1 MIKNI
6 IDCHCHLDDDKLF
19 NIRNDV
25 IKVSKENNIKYILN
39 TADTFSSFSKIELL
53 RKENIN
59 YSYSVI
65 GIHPEFSS
73 YDDEYFSL
81 AYKYIYQNRKN
92 IKAIGEIGLDY
103 HYSKDEKFI
112 LNQKRRFI
120 EQIKIA
126 EDLDLPIVIHAR
138 DALNDVYDILKNSS
152 IKKAYLHCYSGSL
165 HQLKEFIKLPV
176 DIKFGIGGVITF
188 KNSRVLKEIVKEI
201 DLNYFLTE
209 TDSPYLAPTP
219 FRGQINMPSLLPY
232 IIKEIALIKDDD
244 EDKASEI
251 LFNNGVNYYG
261 IK

>member
-25 IKVSKENNIKYILN
+25 IRVSKENNIKYILN
-39 TADTFSSFSKIELL
+39 TADSFSSFSKIELL

-103 HYSKDEKFI
+103 HYSKEEKII

-126 EDLDLPIVIHAR
+126 EELDLPIVIHAR
-138 DALNDVYDILKNSS
+138 DAINDVYDILKKSS

-165 HQLKEFIKLPV
+165 QQLKEFIKLPI

-188 KNSRVLKEIVKEI
+188 KNGRVLKEIVKEI

-232 IIKEIALIKDDD
+232 IIKEIALIKNED
-244 EDKASEI
+244 EDKVSEI

>member
-6 IDCHCHLDDDKLF
+6 IDCHCHLDDEKLF
-19 NIRNDV
+19 NIRDDV
-25 IKVSKENNIKYILN
+25 IKASKRNNVKYILN
-39 TADTFSSFSKIELL
+39 TADSFSSFSKIEVL

-65 GIHPEFSS
+65 GIHPEYAS
-73 YDDEYFSL
+73 YDEEYFSL
-81 AYKYIYQNRKN
+81 AYKYIYQNKSN

-103 HYSKDEKFI
+103 HYSKGEKVI
-112 LNQKRRFI
+112 QNQKKRFI

-138 DALNDVYDILKNSS
+138 DALNNVYNILKTSS
-152 IKKAYLHCYSGSL
+152 IKKVYLHCYSGSL
-165 HQLKEFIKLPV
+165 QQLKEFIKLPI

-188 KNSRVLKEIVKEI
+188 KNSKVLKEIVKEI

-209 TDSPYLAPTP
+209 TDSPYLTPTP
-219 FRGQINMPSLLPY
+219 FRGQVNTPSLLPY
-232 IIKEIALIKDDD
+232 IIKEIALIKNED
-244 EDKASEI
+244 EDKVSEI